1 MTRPSSPAFTISVS
15 GGAGGI
21 EVQYEDLAAM
31 GRLTDDV
38 AEHILFIATTCQQYL
53 ANPSVI
59 ASAVL
64 DPLGAARF
72 EAGLLAALD
81 GPEGLTAT
89 AMGIGLRGAAFRASA
104 WAYQRSDELNARA
117 LDAIRWLEG
126 TPIGMMAMTA
136 ILGGPI
142 LAEVYGR
149 DGGDWRKFLVDH
161 PGLVDQAV
169 GMSPGLLS
177 SLLGP
182 GYSLADATALV
193 ASLYP
198 DGPPRVTYGDLDPN
212 QTPLPRGLGDIVYGL
227 QHRDDPG
234 RNDHNNIDVRKVTG
248 TDGTVSYIVD
258 IPGTTVWNF
267 PGEKTSNANDFGT
280 DLNAMAGNPTVLE
293 KGIREALRQSH
304 VGPHDPVML
313 VGHSQGGI
321 VAARAAND
329 FVSSGQYN
337 VTHVVTAGSPIGRIS
352 VPDNVQVLSLE
363 NRNDIV
369 PHLDASD
376 NPDTANRTTVTF
388 DHQTETMKGN
398 HRLAGNY
405 SAVARQLDSSNDP
418 SVEAFRKSMGNFTGG
433 SKVETYRYKV
443 ERG

>member
-1 MTRPSSPAFTISVS
+1 
-15 GGAGGI
+15 
-21 EVQYEDLAAM
+21 
-31 GRLTDDV
+31 
-38 AEHILFIATTCQQYL
+38 
-53 ANPSVI
+53 
-59 ASAVL
+59 
-64 DPLGAARF
+64 
-72 EAGLLAALD
+72 
-81 GPEGLTAT
+81 
-89 AMGIGLRGAAFRASA
+89 MGIGLRGAAFRASA
-104 WAYQRSDELNARA
+104 WAYQRSDELNAQA
-117 LDAIRWLEG
+117 LDAIRWLDG
-126 TPIGMMAMTA
+126 TPIGMLATTA

-149 DGGDWRKFLVDH
+149 DGGNWKKFLVDH

-182 GYSLADATALV
+182 GYSLAGATALV

-198 DGPPRVTYGDLDPN
+198 DGPPRVTDGHLDPN
-212 QTPLPRGLGDIVYGL
+212 QTPPPRGLGDIVYGL

-234 RNDHNNIDVRKVTG
+234 RDDDNNIDVRKVSG

-258 IPGTTVWNF
+258 IPGTRVWNF

-293 KGIREALRQSH
+293 KGIREALGRSH

-352 VPDNVQVLSLE
+352 VPDNAQVLSLE

-388 DHQTETMKGN
+388 DHQTETMEGN
-398 HRLAGNY
+398 HQLVGNY
-405 SAVARQLDSSNDP
+405 SAVAKQLDSSNDP
-418 SVEAFRKSMGNFTGG
+418 SVAAFRKSMRNFTSG
-433 SKVETYRYKV
+433 SRVETYRYKV